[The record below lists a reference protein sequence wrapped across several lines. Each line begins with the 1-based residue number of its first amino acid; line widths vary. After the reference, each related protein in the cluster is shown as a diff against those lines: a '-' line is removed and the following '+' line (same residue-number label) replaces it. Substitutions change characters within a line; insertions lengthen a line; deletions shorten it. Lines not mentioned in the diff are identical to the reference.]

1 MRFSLDQ
8 LDRLPGSNHVLPP
21 PSPALLALYYL
32 LLALPLLSRGR
43 PRWPRYLRLA
53 PALCPILLFAP
64 ALWHGAPMQRP
75 PGECRITFLSV
86 GAGQC
91 AIAQLPSGRT
101 LLFDAGSQSGGDLY
115 RQTVQPAL
123 QQLGVKSIDR
133 IFLSHANFDHFSAI
147 GDLVRQVPVGQV
159 CVGPTFRQD
168 AGHNHAASLLQA
180 EIELAGVP
188 MNTLARPEK
197 LAIEPGVSVEVLWP
211 TATPPGHDN
220 DASLVLKLNI
230 RGRTIL
236 FCGDIQAK
244 AEESLLARGGDVAAT
259 GRVSPHPG
267 SAEETSA
274 AFVKAA
280 GSKLILAG
288 SAARLSGKQVAFDQV
303 VGSTPLVRT
312 GRNGAI
318 TLRVQEDGKMSVDTW
333 RTGLHWEWP

>member
-1 MRFSLDQ
+1 MKRI
-8 LDRLPGSNHVLPP
+8 G
-21 PSPALLALYYL
+21 LLGAFIGLIVVVGALYAPHLYFEQL
-32 LLALPLLSRGR
+32 VLRSAATPSAGPIPKDVAGQWFDDYFLIQQIDASTFAIGE
-43 PRWPRYLRLA
+43 PRYYQGNYSYL
-53 PALCPILLFAP
+53 ILGTRRA
-64 ALWHGAPMQRP
+64 
-75 PGECRITFLSV
+75 
-86 GAGQC
+86 
-91 AIAQLPSGRT
+91 

-244 AEESLLARGGDVAAT
+244 AEESLLARRGDLAAT
-259 GRVSPHPG
+259 VLVAPHHG